1 MECIRFILKQEGVLL
16 SLLYYSLLYNV
27 MLPLSTPTVILFC
40 LVFIFMG
47 FKASKQIDNIGLLI
61 LLYSITFIFGLY
73 YNDSLHELSSFLLY
87 SIPPVIFYCF
97 GRFTIDRLR
106 QGNFILMFVVLTIIF
121 FSGYIYILTI
131 SNIVSSGS
139 MINMTRELSSEG
151 DASVAGATL
160 IGLNVSLGMI
170 GLPLFLFIDKK
181 NKLIRY
187 SGFFCFVLSMIS
199 VVFLVNRTGIVVAL
213 NVLIVST
220 VYYNR
225 HRFAKIILYLVLFVI
240 IYFLLTRCGI
250 LSQEI
255 LDAYTERNVDL
266 DSGGDRFWRWGDAL
280 GKIFSYPM
288 GWAKTAG
295 TFHSYVHN
303 MWLDVAR
310 SAGVLPFLL
319 LFALT
324 IKSLSDM
331 FTLLNQS
338 GDDVALCFLILNVC
352 ILTTSMVE
360 PVMEGAPL
368 YLYLYLMIIGMQR
381 QYCIIKRG

>member
-1 MECIRFILKQEGVLL
+1 
-16 SLLYYSLLYNV
+16 
-27 MLPLSTPTVILFC
+27 
-40 LVFIFMG
+40 
-47 FKASKQIDNIGLLI
+47 
-61 LLYSITFIFGLY
+61 
-73 YNDSLHELSSFLLY
+73 
-87 SIPPVIFYCF
+87 
-97 GRFTIDRLR
+97 
-106 QGNFILMFVVLTIIF
+106 
-121 FSGYIYILTI
+121 
-131 SNIVSSGS
+131 
-139 MINMTRELSSEG
+139 
-151 DASVAGATL
+151 
-160 IGLNVSLGMI
+160 MI